1 MYPAKLIFVSFLP
14 QNKQGEMVESL
25 RALEFCPLQFKFDG
39 TRPDLSKLDNLFAL
53 QSTETTIFQDDVE
66 KLEKRM
72 TVEGIAAVYQD
83 IEWCR
88 DYWLWSVI
96 HMN

>member
-1 MYPAKLIFVSFLP
+1 
-14 QNKQGEMVESL
+14 MVESL
-25 RALEFCPLQFKFDG
+25 RALEFCPLRFKFDG

-53 QSTETTIFQDDVE
+53 QSTETSIFQDDVE

-83 IEWCR
+83 IE
-88 DYWLWSVI
+88 
-96 HMN
+96 

>member
-1 MYPAKLIFVSFLP
+1 
-14 QNKQGEMVESL
+14 MVESL
-25 RALEFCPLQFKFDG
+25 HALGFCPLQFKFDG

-72 TVEGIAAVYQD
+72 TVEGIAAVYHD
-83 IEWCR
+83 IE
-88 DYWLWSVI
+88 
-96 HMN
+96 

>member
-25 RALEFCPLQFKFDG
+25 HALGFCPLQFKFDG

-53 QSTETTIFQDDVE
+53 QSTETSIFQDDVE

-72 TVEGIAAVYQD
+72 TVEGIAAVYHD

-88 DYWLWSVI
+88 DYTD
-96 HMN
+96 

>member
-1 MYPAKLIFVSFLP
+1 
-14 QNKQGEMVESL
+14 MVETLRSL
-25 RALEFCPLQFKFDG
+25 GFRPLQFKFDG

-53 QSTETTIFQDDVE
+53 QSTETSIFQDDVE

-83 IEWCR
+83 IE
-88 DYWLWSVI
+88 
-96 HMN
+96 

>member
-14 QNKQGEMVESL
+14 QNKQGDMVDSL
-25 RALEFCPLQFKFDG
+25 RALGFCPLQFKFDG

-53 QSTETTIFQDDVE
+53 QSTETAIFQDDVE

-83 IEWCR
+83 IEWCG
-88 DYWLWSVI
+88 DYWLSVI

>member
-1 MYPAKLIFVSFLP
+1 
-14 QNKQGEMVESL
+14 MVETLRSL
-25 RALEFCPLQFKFDG
+25 GFRPLQFKFDG

-83 IEWCR
+83 IE
-88 DYWLWSVI
+88 
-96 HMN
+96 

>member
-1 MYPAKLIFVSFLP
+1 
-14 QNKQGEMVESL
+14 MVESL

-53 QSTETTIFQDDVE
+53 QSTETSIFQDNVE

-83 IEWCR
+83 IE
-88 DYWLWSVI
+88 
-96 HMN
+96 

>member
-53 QSTETTIFQDDVE
+53 QSTETAIFQDDVE

-83 IEWCR
+83 IEWCG
-88 DYWLWSVI
+88 DYWLSVI